1 MYPHV
6 SLCLCY
12 QGDDPTDPKFFIDD
26 QGRILTSAATKRL
39 DREEVSQY
47 MLTVVATDLVGQKVC
62 RAMKGL
68 NILMRRSG
76 VISGTSLLL
85 GGHSIAKFRT
95 TAMMKISG

>member
-1 MYPHV
+1 MPLQQVQDMYPHV

-26 QGRILTSAATKRL
+26 QGRILTSAATKKL

-47 MLTVVATDLVGQKVC
+47 MLIVVATDLVGQKVG

-68 NILMRRSG
+68 NIPNEEEWCD
-76 VISGTSLLL
+76 
-85 GGHSIAKFRT
+85 
-95 TAMMKISG
+95 